1 MIVLKKSFRLTDKDS
16 DTHTN
21 FNFTV
26 PRDARA
32 LVVSFSYY
40 PKNLRT
46 RSFLIACS
54 EKRLLIMT
62 KAWNLTTRNWIAI
75 FRSKTFLPFR
85 WTARREGRAPPTG
98 RAMFKKHVISHSGSS
113 QGFVKQKITRGVWNI
128 TVSAHSIV
136 TPYVDVLLEAE
147 IE

>member
-40 PKNLRT
+40 PKKLEDKEL
-46 RSFLIACS
+46 SY
-54 EKRLLIMT
+54 RLLR
-62 KAWNLTTRNWIAI
+62 KALAHYDEGVEFDDKELDSYLPLKNLLTV
-75 FRSKTFLPFR
+75 SVDGPQ
-85 WTARREGRAPPTG
+85 GRAG
-98 RAMFKKHVISHSGSS
+98 AAHRQGNVQKHVISHSGSS